1 MLVMTMMTTVTIM
14 TAVRLH
20 IVPVVGPVL
29 VLGAGLKYQAPND
42 EHHNC
47 ENY

>member
-1 MLVMTMMTTVTIM
+1 MVTMMTTVTIM
-14 TAVRLH
+14 TPVRLH
-20 IVPVVGPVL
+20 IVPSHVVGPVL

-47 ENY
+47 KNY